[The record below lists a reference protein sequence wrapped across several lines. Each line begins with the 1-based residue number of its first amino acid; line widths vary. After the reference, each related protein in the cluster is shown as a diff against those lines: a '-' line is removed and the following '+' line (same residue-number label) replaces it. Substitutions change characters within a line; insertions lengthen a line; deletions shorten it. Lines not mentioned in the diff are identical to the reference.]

1 MNSSTTTAPAEARRR
16 AEQLLARYVELTES
30 NPGFHYDGHMRVF
43 DREAPESVT
52 DALVGGPERLDDLAR
67 LLADDA
73 EYHAWR
79 LRLDHRNWW
88 IGGRVRGTTPL
99 LAQVVSKLRGRDEGW
114 GPHGA
119 MTGAV
124 GSHWFTQTLSAI
136 EPLSAS
142 ARSVLA
148 DALVHELVGRNVCM
162 YGWLFLDFASEESLE
177 LVEMFPENASRDTAY
192 VREFLDTL
200 SRVEELHG
208 PDWAES
214 FRVLVSDL
222 DPIVVPGLTRAL
234 ETELREHGE
243 EAQ

>member
-30 NPGFHYDGHMRVF
+30 NPGFHYNGHMHVF

-52 DALVGGPERLDDLAR
+52 DALVAGPERLDDLA
-67 LLADDA
+67 LMLTDDA
-73 EYHAWR
+73 AFHAWR
-79 LRLDHRNWW
+79 LRLDHPQWW
-88 IGGRVRGTTPL
+88 IGGRVRATTPL
-99 LAQVVSKLRGRDEGW
+99 LAQIVSKLRGRDEGW
-114 GPHGA
+114 SPHSA
-119 MTGAV
+119 RTGFA
-124 GSHWFTQTLSAI
+124 GSHWFNQTLSAI
-136 EPLSAS
+136 EPLSAP
-142 ARSVLA
+142 ARSDLA
-148 DALVHELVGRNVCM
+148 KALLPELVGRDVCM
-162 YGWLFLDFASEESLE
+162 YGWLFLDFASEEPLD
-177 LVEMFPENASRDTAY
+177 LLEMFPETSSHDTAY

-200 SRVEELHG
+200 GRVEELHG

>member
-1 MNSSTTTAPAEARRR
+1 MNASTTTAPAEARRR
-16 AEQLLARYVELTES
+16 AEQLLARYVKLTES
-30 NPGFHYDGHMRVF
+30 NPGFHYDGHMHVF
-43 DREAPESVT
+43 DHEAPESVT
-52 DALVGGPERLDDLAR
+52 DALVAGPERLDDLAR
-67 LLADDA
+67 MLVDDA
-73 EYHAWR
+73 AFHTWR
-79 LRLDHRNWW
+79 LRLEHPHWW

-99 LAQVVSKLRGRDEGW
+99 LARIVSELRGRDEGW
-114 GPHGA
+114 GPHGV

-136 EPLSAS
+136 EPLSAP
-142 ARSVLA
+142 ARSELA
-148 DALVHELVGRNVCM
+148 TALVPELVGRNVCL

-177 LVEMFPENASRDTAY
+177 LVEMFPETGSRDTTY
-192 VREFLDTL
+192 VREFLNALDRTEK
-200 SRVEELHG
+200 VHG

-243 EAQ
+243 EAR